1 MTSRSLRWLLAIV
14 ALLLLGF
21 GVARAIQAR
30 KAASAAVPVAASSAV
45 SQIELAPQDL
55 VTLSR
60 QPLARGIDVSGS
72 LKAVNTAV
80 VKAKVAAELQA
91 VHVREGDT
99 VRAGQVLAQLD
110 TTEFDWKLRQ
120 AEQQA
125 AAARSQL
132 EIAQRQLTNNKALV
146 AQGFISP
153 TALETSVSTES
164 GAQAT
169 LQAAMAAVEL
179 ARKARADA
187 TVVAPIAGLVS
198 QRLAQ
203 AGERVAVDAKLIE
216 IVDLSQLEVEAAIPP
231 EDAASLRVGNAAR
244 LMVDGSAEP
253 LPARVVRINPSAQA
267 GSRVVP
273 AYLAVQ
279 PHPSL
284 RQGLFVRGWV
294 ELERHDALVIPAS
307 AVRTDQAQPYAI
319 RVAGGRTERRTLQL
333 GMRGRIEGVDVVEV
347 LGGLVEGDQVLGAA
361 AGLVASGVT
370 VRMAATVAAPT
381 PSASTAASTT
391 TASR

>member
-1 MTSRSLRWLLAIV
+1 MTSRSLRWLLALV
-14 ALLLLGF
+14 ALSLLGF
-21 GVARAIQAR
+21 GIARAIQTR
-30 KAASAAVPVAASSAV
+30 KAASAAIPLAASSAV

-55 VTLSR
+55 ITVSR
-60 QPLARGIDVSGS
+60 QPLARGIEVSGS
-72 LKAVNTAV
+72 LKAVNSAV
-80 VKAKVAAELQA
+80 VKAKVAAELQSLR
-91 VHVREGDT
+91 VREGDA
-99 VRAGQVLAQLD
+99 VRPGQVLAQLD

-125 AAARSQL
+125 AAAKSQL
-132 EIAQRQLTNNKALV
+132 EIAQRQLANNKALV

-153 TALETSVSTES
+153 TALETSISTES

-169 LQAAMAAVEL
+169 LQAAIAAVEL

-187 TVVAPIAGLVS
+187 TVVAPIGGMVS

-231 EDAASLRVGNAAR
+231 EDAASLRVGNPAR
-244 LMVDGSAEP
+244 LMVDGSSEP
-253 LPARVVRINPSAQA
+253 QTAKVVRINPSAQA

-294 ELERHDALVIPAS
+294 ELERHDALVIPTS
-307 AVRTDQAQPYAI
+307 ALRTDQARPYAI
-319 RVAGGRTERRTLQL
+319 RVAAGRTERRVLQL
-333 GMRGRIEGVDVVEV
+333 GARGRIDGTEVVEV

-370 VRMAATVAAPT
+370 VRMAATAPAAGT
-381 PSASTAASTT
+381 TAASSAA
-391 TASR
+391 ASR